1 MSRKYLLGATKDN
14 ELVFGELELSHPKF
28 YSKER
33 GHYTDNSVMEF
44 SASFCTV
51 RPFNAESFDIE
62 DYWNNYIEEMECC
75 DNGKWVLEELKR
87 RDCTYSDLAGELAN
101 ECEDARECIDCSL
114 YPEEVVVENP
124 DTNEEEIF
132 YFESGS
138 AGQHDTR
145 DEMEEII
152 NPEAYNLL
160 NELWDKY
167 HLKKVEDSVISQVE
181 ELIDTLTMSDEEEE
195 NWIREYIQNHY
206 EDIVE

>member
-14 ELVFGELELSHPKF
+14 ELVFGELEVTRRNGYP
-28 YSKER
+28 
-33 GHYTDNSVMEF
+33 EF
-44 SASFCTV
+44 TACFCTV

-124 DTNEEEIF
+124 NTDEEEIF